1 MTANTRRIIF
11 ISVLLILLFS
21 FSYTVFSNYQPK
33 VLKKV
38 TEVKGL
44 SNINT
49 DDFPYPQDAVKIGA
63 NQTSISK
70 QTTFSTRE
78 TLSNVVDFY
87 KNTYLKDEWKI
98 INSSAADNTETVSFK
113 KSDQIINVMATKEN
127 ESTTMVSIEMTE
139 IIEK

>member
-21 FSYTVFSNYQPK
+21 FSYAIFSNYQPK

-70 QTTFSTRE
+70 QTTFSTQE
-78 TLSNVVDFY
+78 TLPNVIGFY

-98 INSSAADNTETVSFK
+98 VNSSTADNTETISFK
-113 KSDQIINVMATKEN
+113 KSDQIINIMATKEN
-127 ESTTMVSIEMTE
+127 DNTTIVSIEMTE
-139 IIEK
+139 MIEK

>member
-1 MTANTRRIIF
+1 VTANTRRIIF

-127 ESTTMVSIEMTE
+127 ESTTIVSIEMTE